1 MNKKG
6 FLLGFAVCLSV
17 VAYGKADSNTGM
29 EHIKDEGTHWENQDD
44 RSLSLPFSIQVE
56 GDVLLFGSDKE
67 AEGVSILIQDAQG
80 VTLWSEEGVSE
91 ERLETDPL
99 AVGGLID
106 LSNGNGI
113 EPACWFDCPSLQGC
127 DFTD

>member
-67 AEGVSILIQDAQG
+67 AEGVSILISHSRCA
-80 VTLWSEEGVSE
+80 
-91 ERLETDPL
+91 RRY
-99 AVGGLID
+99 AVVGRRCVRRTV
-106 LSNGNGI
+106 GNRSISRGR
-113 EPACWFDCPSLQGC
+113 FD
-127 DFTD
+127 